1 MPLPESFIRLTAE
14 FHIRCVYH
22 LPAGRQD
29 SATRA
34 WPVSKNGLQS

>member
-14 FHIRCVYH
+14 FHFRCGYH

-29 SATRA
+29 SRH
-34 WPVSKNGLQS
+34 SGLFRSQNNL